1 MKDFRKDSNINYWL
15 GSSSEYTQQLD
26 SLAFLIAIK
35 LKKSEQKYS
44 VVKSEHRK
52 DK

>member
-1 MKDFRKDSNINYWL
+1 MKDFRKNMDINYWL
-15 GSSSEYTQQLD
+15 GSISEYTQQLD
-26 SLAFLIAIK
+26 SLAFLIAKK
-35 LKKSEQKYS
+35 LSMSEQKYS